1 MTQGTGRPTGRGSAT
16 RFDPSASLDELPHLV
31 AAHDERGHAG
41 ILDDLPLP
49 RFDLRAIDEQLRPAI
64 ADLVEFVVAD
74 LDDESAVPVRG
85 GAVEHNVRQVTEHAL
100 RQFALAVE
108 SGSPQ
113 IDTAPYREL
122 GRRHARAGWPLR
134 DLTVMISR
142 GGQALWRRVRTA
154 SPPGTDPD
162 ALLATCESIFTFTAA
177 VSSAAVEGF
186 LEASAATGSLLRRRR
201 LEFARTLAYGAEPPA
216 DGFEPEAAAIG
227 WRLPPKL
234 AVAIAAPGTNLP
246 GLLPAR
252 VLVVPEGS
260 RWLLLVPATED
271 DDAVTLPAPDAGTIA
286 LGPVVPWRQAA
297 DSTSLAEELL
307 ELIDAGVVPGG
318 GIRRCD
324 DHATSLLLA
333 AHPTLG
339 GVLAQRWLA
348 PLYELPEARREPLLE
363 TLEAWLES
371 PGQYTFLAERLHVHV
386 RTVRYRVDRLRE
398 VLGDVVDDPDQ
409 RLELALALRADRNLD
424 LEQSEP

>member
-1 MTQGTGRPTGRGSAT
+1 MTQAAGRSVAHGTA
-16 RFDPSASLDELPHLV
+16 RFDPALPLEALPELV
-31 AAHDERGHAG
+31 AAHDGRGHAG

-49 RFDLRAIDEQLRPAI
+49 SFDLRVIDEQLRPAI
-64 ADLVEFVVAD
+64 ADLVELVVAD
-74 LDDESAVPVRG
+74 LDDESRVPVRG
-85 GAVEHNVRQVTEHAL
+85 GAVERNVRQVTEHAL
-100 RQFALAVE
+100 RQFAQAVE
-108 SGSPQ
+108 SGSTR

-142 GGQALWRRVRTA
+142 GGQALWRRVRTT
-154 SPPGTDPD
+154 SPPGTDPE
-162 ALLATCESIFTFTAA
+162 ALLATCESILTFSAA
-177 VSSAAVEGF
+177 VSSAAVEGY
-186 LEASAATGSLLRRRR
+186 LDASAATDSYLRRRR
-201 LEFARTLAYGAEPPA
+201 LEFARALAHGTGAPA
-216 DGFEPEAAAIG
+216 EGFEAEAAAIG

-271 DDAVTLPAPDAGTIA
+271 GDDVALPAPGSGTVA
-286 LGPVVPWRQAA
+286 LGPVVAWQDAA
-297 DSTSLAEELL
+297 ASTSLAEELL
-307 ELIDAGVVPGG
+307 ELVATGIVPAG

-339 GVLAQRWLA
+339 GVLARRWLA
-348 PLYELPEARREPLLE
+348 PLYELPEHRRVPLLE
-363 TLEAWLES
+363 TLEAWLET
-371 PGQYTFLAERLHVHV
+371 PGQYTYLAERLHVHV
-386 RTVRYRVDRLRE
+386 RTVRYRVDRLRA
-398 VLGDVVDDPDQ
+398 VLGDVVDDPEL
-409 RLELALALRADRNLD
+409 RLELALALRADRD
-424 LEQSEP
+424 LELETLDG